1 MNNEIDITNEML
13 SKDMIESAKLV
24 IGDDNIEI
32 KIKYLASVS
41 ESDKSLFETCILKS
55 FIENMKEGLK
65 LGLNQ
70 VTITRVK

>member
-1 MNNEIDITNEML
+1 MNNEIDITNEIL
-13 SKDMIESAKLV
+13 SKDMIESTKLV

-55 FIENMKEGLK
+55 FIENMNEGLK